1 MSRQFLVFTTVISTL
16 AVAACAADAQEA
28 TPKKVALPKSNQ
40 VYVKIIMPNDPA
52 NLRKDQPVVESWI
65 VNGLKMRGQAK
76 FTAVTGWVR
85 LDPSPFGATD
95 VWDGVLGDISH
106 CPVGADIPHRAKGRI
121 KILLAGWSPGGAT
134 VTASLTD
141 EPGSRV
147 IAAVEQY
154 KDAYKNLKGMPYVAV
169 LIGPPPEPPAA
180 PTDRAIADER

>member
-1 MSRQFLVFTTVISTL
+1 MGYWAIYPIAPWAQIFLTGRK
-16 AVAACAADAQEA
+16 AAS
-28 TPKKVALPKSNQ
+28 KYSL
-40 VYVKIIMPNDPA
+40 
-52 NLRKDQPVVESWI
+52 
-65 VNGLKMRGQAK
+65 
-76 FTAVTGWVR
+76 
-85 LDPSPFGATD
+85 
-95 VWDGVLGDISH
+95 
-106 CPVGADIPHRAKGRI
+106 PVGVPA
-121 KILLAGWSPGGAT
+121 GAT